1 MERRVIN
8 MLKLLMSVIFGGLII
23 MFLFMIISLV
33 YYQFKLIF
41 CLIADFFYMTFK
53 CEAKYFDYYGWTI
66 RRKR

>member
-1 MERRVIN
+1 MERRVID

-23 MFLFMIISLV
+23 MFLFMVMSLV

-41 CLIADFFYMTFK
+41 CLITDFFYITFK
-53 CEAKYFDYYGWTI
+53 GGAKYFDYYGWTI

>member
-8 MLKLLMSVIFGGLII
+8 MLKLLMSVIFGVLII

-41 CLIADFFYMTFK
+41 YLIADFFHMTFRGK
-53 CEAKYFDYYGWTI
+53 AKYFDYYGWTI